1 MNGDDNIY
9 SLSNKQKII
18 GIFIICLIFVC
29 VAFYCLNIRD
39 KNKAVVFSL
48 NEFELKTA
56 EILDGVI
63 CSHGSSDD
71 FVFDTQPFIL
81 PSGNYRIEVTYS
93 STAEARVL
101 VQGNNNCTYN
111 IELPITGG
119 TDNTLT
125 DEKLILPIG
134 TDKGRLKFFQTGAG
148 ELAVSRVCIISE
160 TGINTDIYAFIII
173 AAILAISICVYI
185 LVFNRLKLGKDE
197 LSYVALL
204 LFTLILV
211 SIPYCSTGTRYEIDT
226 QGALKRIEAIV
237 QGLRDKQ
244 LPVIIGPNYAN
255 QYGEMVILQPSL
267 FLYFPAALRLLGVSI
282 PVAYNIYMI
291 LVNFATA
298 IVVAASAKRLL
309 HSMKRGILAAVI
321 YLIEPFRLFVM
332 TNLGAGAGMGT
343 ALIFIPILI
352 VGFYDVMKEEG
363 SSWKFIAVGL
373 WGIAS
378 CHVLSFAL
386 SVILM
391 FIYIAGHIKALMN
404 RKVFTALIKAAVMFM
419 VLSAGTLLPFAGFY
433 FTAWNKAALNWVDFY
448 HTGVNMTK
456 EMQNVIAFAVMI
468 SSVVVVYAKGALKRF
483 SRMIFVTGFV
493 FLIIGTPFFP
503 WKLFGKIPVVDSF
516 LGMMQ
521 YPRRF
526 HIMAVPP
533 VAFAAAEAAFC
544 SRGRGDHLHR
554 AAMGVITVSLLLGV
568 FLDFRL
574 FYSTPKLFYSP
585 QVGEINTLMEDYLPE
600 GTLTEWYETDTG
612 TFSDYDL
619 IEAYSYEKVYTRIDC
634 TYRSKA
640 DGQYM
645 EFPEFYYD
653 GYYAYDQN
661 GAPLKVEKG
670 DHNRVR
676 VYLTCSDEVQE
687 LNLKYR
693 VKKIYT
699 FTFILSIFTGG
710 IWLIYVII
718 KYALR
723 VAVNRKLISSMPV
736 LPVFWRN
743 RS

>member
-1 MNGDDNIY
+1 MNGDDKIY

-56 EILDGVI
+56 EIIDGVI

-160 TGINTDIYAFIII
+160 AGINTDIYAFIII

-211 SIPYCSTGTRYEIDT
+211 SMPYCSTGTRYEIDT

-352 VGFYDVMKEEG
+352 VGFYDVM
-363 SSWKFIAVGL
+363 
-373 WGIAS
+373 
-378 CHVLSFAL
+378 
-386 SVILM
+386 
-391 FIYIAGHIKALMN
+391 
-404 RKVFTALIKAAVMFM
+404 
-419 VLSAGTLLPFAGFY
+419 
-433 FTAWNKAALNWVDFY
+433 
-448 HTGVNMTK
+448 
-456 EMQNVIAFAVMI
+456 
-468 SSVVVVYAKGALKRF
+468 
-483 SRMIFVTGFV
+483 
-493 FLIIGTPFFP
+493 
-503 WKLFGKIPVVDSF
+503 
-516 LGMMQ
+516 
-521 YPRRF
+521 
-526 HIMAVPP
+526 
-533 VAFAAAEAAFC
+533 
-544 SRGRGDHLHR
+544 
-554 AAMGVITVSLLLGV
+554 
-568 FLDFRL
+568 
-574 FYSTPKLFYSP
+574 
-585 QVGEINTLMEDYLPE
+585 
-600 GTLTEWYETDTG
+600 
-612 TFSDYDL
+612 
-619 IEAYSYEKVYTRIDC
+619 
-634 TYRSKA
+634 
-640 DGQYM
+640 
-645 EFPEFYYD
+645 
-653 GYYAYDQN
+653 
-661 GAPLKVEKG
+661 
-670 DHNRVR
+670 
-676 VYLTCSDEVQE
+676 
-687 LNLKYR
+687 
-693 VKKIYT
+693 
-699 FTFILSIFTGG
+699 
-710 IWLIYVII
+710 
-718 KYALR
+718 
-723 VAVNRKLISSMPV
+723 
-736 LPVFWRN
+736 
-743 RS
+743 